1 MANTAS
7 ARKRIRQN
15 ERRRERNVSRMSRVR
30 TFVKKVETAILSGDK
45 SAANDALR
53 AAQPEMQRAVG
64 KGVLAANTVSRKL
77 SRLSARIK
85 LWLRPERTNR
95 RLPYEGL
102 SGLGLLKERVWLD
115 EPCPF
120 FFRRLPQKKS
130 SGRISLPLL
139 ISSPYPVCPLIEG
152 QEVGRLAVVRAPI
165 VSLSCN
171 SGE

>member
-30 TFVKKVETAILSGDK
+30 TFVKKVESAILSGDK
-45 SAANDALR
+45 AAANDAFR

-85 LWLRPERTNR
+85 A
-95 RLPYEGL
+95 
-102 SGLGLLKERVWLD
+102 
-115 EPCPF
+115 
-120 FFRRLPQKKS
+120 
-130 SGRISLPLL
+130 
-139 ISSPYPVCPLIEG
+139 
-152 QEVGRLAVVRAPI
+152 LASA
-165 VSLSCN
+165 
-171 SGE
+171 